1 MKTSGRQARDVRL
14 GETEPMKIA
23 KMEATWLRAPIPPE
37 RQHVSDFGRM
47 AFFDTTLVRVE
58 TDEGHVGYGEAKA
71 AVGSQGNCAA
81 LVALIEQD
89 LAPQLIGEDASQI
102 SRIWDICYNG
112 SRAHFA
118 IDRGHAFPIAG
129 RRGLAIAA
137 LGGIDIALW
146 DIAGKALG
154 VPLHRLLGGKRKDRF
169 PAYASGGW
177 KPPADIGAELQGFID
192 RGDFKAVK
200 MRVGS
205 QDDVVQMSVAR
216 VRAAREA
223 LGPDIDIMVDAH
235 GTWNVAEAKRFARAV
250 ADCRIAWFE
259 EPVTGDDKR
268 GMAEVR
274 ASTDIPI
281 AAGESEFTRFD
292 FRDIV
297 ELRAAD
303 ILQPDLA
310 IAGGVS
316 EAMRIG
322 ALAAAWNLGFAPHL
336 WTGALG
342 FAAGLHVLSA
352 STAGWIV
359 EYSLGHNPLLH
370 DLVEEDFPVVAGEV
384 EVPDRPGLGVTIDG
398 AFVKETAQPK

>member
-1 MKTSGRQARDVRL
+1 MRIS
-14 GETEPMKIA
+14 KID
-23 KMEATWLRAPIPPE
+23 ATWLRAPIPPE

-47 AFFDTTLVRVE
+47 TSFDTTLVRVE
-58 TDEGHVGYGEAKA
+58 TESGLVGYGEAKA

-81 LVALIEQD
+81 LVALIERE
-89 LAPQLIGEDASQI
+89 LAPLILGEDSRQI

-118 IDRGHAFPIAG
+118 IDRGHGFPVMG
-129 RRGLAIAA
+129 RRGLTVAA
-137 LGGIDIALW
+137 LGGIDTALW
-146 DIAGKALG
+146 DIAGKALDA
-154 VPLHRLLGGKRKDRF
+154 PLHQLLGGKRKDRF

-177 KPPADIGAELQGFID
+177 KPAADVGAELQSFID

-205 QDDVVQMSVAR
+205 QDGTVHHSIER
-216 VRAAREA
+216 VHAARDA
-223 LGPDIDIMVDAH
+223 LGPDIDIMCDAH
-235 GTWNVAEAKRFARAV
+235 GTWTVAEAKRFANGV
-250 ADCRIAWFE
+250 ADCGVAWFE

-274 ASTDIPI
+274 AMTDIPI
-281 AAGESEFTRFD
+281 AAGESEFTRHD

-310 IAGGVS
+310 IAGGVT
-316 EAMRIG
+316 EAMRIQS
-322 ALAAAWNLGFAPHL
+322 LASAWGLLYAPHL

-342 FAAGLHVLSA
+342 FAAGLHTLAASSA
-352 STAGWIV
+352 GFIV

-370 DLVEEDFPVVAGEV
+370 DLVAEDFAVVGGEV
-384 EVPDRPGLGVTIDG
+384 EIPDRPGLGVTIDE
-398 AFVKETAQPK
+398 AFVQEIAQPK

>member
-1 MKTSGRQARDVRL
+1 MRIAR
-14 GETEPMKIA
+14 IN
-23 KMEATWLRAPIPPE
+23 ATWLRAPIPAE

-47 AFFDTTLVRVE
+47 TSFDTTLVRVE
-58 TDEGHVGYGEAKA
+58 TESGLVGYGEAKA
-71 AVGSQGNCAA
+71 AVGSQGNCAS
-81 LVALIEQD
+81 LVALIERE
-89 LAPQLIGEDASQI
+89 LAPLLIGEDSGAI

-118 IDRGHAFPIAG
+118 IDRGHSFPVMG
-129 RRGLAIAA
+129 RRGLTTAA

-146 DIAGKALG
+146 DILGKSLDCP
-154 VPLHRLLGGKRKDRF
+154 VHQLLGGKRKHRM

-177 KPPADIGAELQGFID
+177 KPASEIGAELQSFID
-192 RGDFKAVK
+192 RGNFKAVK

-205 QDDVVQMSVAR
+205 QDDTVAHSIQR
-216 VRAAREA
+216 VKAARDA

-235 GTWNVAEAKRFARAV
+235 GTWGVAEAKRFARGV
-250 ADCRIAWFE
+250 RDCDLAWFE

-274 ASTDIPI
+274 AFTDIPI

-292 FRDIV
+292 FRDLV

-310 IAGGVS
+310 IAGGIT
-316 EAMRIG
+316 EAMRIE
-322 ALAAAWNLGFAPHL
+322 AIAAAWQLKYAPHL

-342 FAAGLHVLSA
+342 FAAGLH
-352 STAGWIV
+352 TAAAATSGFIL

-370 DLVEEDFPVVAGEV
+370 DLVKEDFPVEDGEV
-384 EVPDRPGLGVTIDG
+384 EIPDRPGLGITIDED
-398 AFVKETAQPK
+398 FVKETAMSA

>member
-1 MKTSGRQARDVRL
+1 MRIAR
-14 GETEPMKIA
+14 IN
-23 KMEATWLRAPIPPE
+23 ATWLRAPIPAE

-47 AFFDTTLVRVE
+47 TSFDTTLVRVE
-58 TDEGHVGYGEAKA
+58 TESGLVGYGEAKA
-71 AVGSQGNCAA
+71 AVGSQGNCAS
-81 LVALIEQD
+81 LVALIERE
-89 LAPQLIGEDASQI
+89 LAPLLIGEDSGAI

-112 SRAHFA
+112 SRAHYA
-118 IDRGHAFPIAG
+118 IDRGHSFPVMG
-129 RRGLAIAA
+129 RRGLTTAA

-146 DIAGKALG
+146 DILGKSLDRP
-154 VPLHRLLGGKRKDRF
+154 VHQLLGGKRKDRM

-177 KPPADIGAELQGFID
+177 KPASEVGAELQSFID
-192 RGDFKAVK
+192 RGNFKAVK

-205 QDDVVQMSVAR
+205 QDGTVAHSIAR
-216 VRAAREA
+216 VKAARDA

-235 GTWNVAEAKRFARAV
+235 GTYGVAEAKRFARGV
-250 ADCRIAWFE
+250 RDCDVAWFE

-274 ASTDIPI
+274 AFTDIPI

-292 FRDIV
+292 FRDLV

-310 IAGGVS
+310 IAGGIT
-316 EAMRIG
+316 EAMRIE
-322 ALAAAWNLGFAPHL
+322 AIAAAWQLKYAPHL

-342 FAAGLHVLSA
+342 FAAGLH
-352 STAGWIV
+352 TAAAATSGFIL

-370 DLVEEDFPVVAGEV
+370 DLVKEDFPVENGDV
-384 EVPDRPGLGVTIDG
+384 EIPDRPGLGVTIDED
-398 AFVKETAQPK
+398 FVKETAMPA

>member
-1 MKTSGRQARDVRL
+1 MR
-14 GETEPMKIA
+14 IA
-23 KMEATWLRAPIPPE
+23 KIEATWLRAPIPPE

-47 AFFDTTLVRVE
+47 TSFDTTLVRVE
-58 TDEGHVGYGEAKA
+58 TDDGHVGYGEAKA
-71 AVGSQGNCAA
+71 AVGSQANCAA
-81 LVALIEQD
+81 LVALIERE
-89 LAPQLIGEDASQI
+89 LAPLLIGEDATQI

-118 IDRGHAFPIAG
+118 IDRGHGFPVMG
-129 RRGLAIAA
+129 RRGLTTAA

-146 DIAGKALG
+146 DVAGKALG
-154 VPLHRLLGGKRKDRF
+154 APVHRLLGGKRKDRF

-177 KPPADIGAELQGFID
+177 KPASEVGAELRSFVD

-205 QDDVVQMSVAR
+205 QDGTVPRSVER
-216 VRAAREA
+216 VLAARDA

-235 GTWNVAEAKRFARAV
+235 GTWTVAEAKRFADGVRDAGL
-250 ADCRIAWFE
+250 AWFE

-274 ASTDIPI
+274 AATAIPI

-292 FRDIV
+292 FRDLLEV
-297 ELRAAD
+297 RAVD

-310 IAGGVS
+310 IAGGIT
-316 EAMRIG
+316 EALRIA
-322 ALAAAWNLGFAPHL
+322 ALAAAWNVGYAPHL

-342 FAAGLHVLSA
+342 FAAGLHTLAA

-370 DLVEEDFPVVAGEV
+370 DLVVEDFPVVDGMV
-384 EVPDRPGLGVTIDG
+384 EVPDRPGLGVTIDDG
-398 AFVKETAQPK
+398 FVREMAQPK

>member
-1 MKTSGRQARDVRL
+1 MR
-14 GETEPMKIA
+14 IA
-23 KMEATWLRAPIPPE
+23 KIEATWLRAPIPPE

-47 AFFDTTLVRVE
+47 SSFDTTLVRVE
-58 TDEGHVGYGEAKA
+58 TDDGLVGHGEAKA
-71 AVGSQGNCAA
+71 AVGSQANCAA
-81 LVALIEQD
+81 LVALIERELQ
-89 LAPQLIGEDASQI
+89 PMLIGEDATAI

-118 IDRGHAFPIAG
+118 IDRGHGFPVMG
-129 RRGLAIAA
+129 RRGLTVAA
-137 LGGIDIALW
+137 LGGVDIALW
-146 DIAGKALG
+146 DIAGQALG
-154 VPLHRLLGGKRKDRF
+154 VPVHRLLGGKRKDRY

-177 KPPADIGAELQGFID
+177 KPTADVGAELQSFID

-205 QDDVVQMSVAR
+205 QDATVKHSVER
-216 VRAAREA
+216 VHAAREA

-235 GTWNVAEAKRFARAV
+235 GTWTVAEAKRFAREV
-250 ADCRIAWFE
+250 ADCRLAWFE

-274 ASTDIPI
+274 AATDIPI

-310 IAGGVS
+310 IAGGIT
-316 EAMRIG
+316 EATRIG
-322 ALAAAWNLGFAPHL
+322 ALAAAWGLGFAPHL

-370 DLVEEDFPVVAGEV
+370 DLVKEDFPVVDGHV
-384 EVPDRPGLGVTIDG
+384 EIPDRPGLGVTIDMD
-398 AFVKETAQPK
+398 FVKETAQPK